1 MQKLKFEAA
10 WDKTISPQD
19 REYIE
24 NVFTQNSLV
33 NTNGVEFTFL
43 KEATN
48 HNGHLL
54 VTMLIHN
61 RSEDDL
67 AIDNAVIEYRRK
79 GQQIATDTFKLP
91 FVIPPKISMPWTFI
105 YTRFQQV
112 DTIPE
117 FIIEASD

>member
-1 MQKLKFEAA
+1 SDQE
-10 WDKTISPQD
+10 D
-19 REYIE
+19 REQRE
-24 NVFTQNSLV
+24 HVVNQNARV
-33 NTNGVEFTFL
+33 NTNGVEVTVL

-48 HNGHLL
+48 HNGHVL

-91 FVIPPKISMPWTFI
+91 FVIPPKTSMPWTFI